1 MEEEEEVEDMGLGIL
16 MVEEQEEEDTQPRV
30 PMEEEEMDK
39 LVQAMEREIGDTV
52 YRVDRGCDKS
62 KYFTLPP

>member
-1 MEEEEEVEDMGLGIL
+1 MGLGIRT
-16 MVEEQEEEDTQPRV
+16 VAEEREGQEEDIAQQI
-30 PMEEEEMDK
+30 PMPVEEMDK
-39 LVQAMEREIGDTV
+39 LVQATEQEIGDTV

>member
-1 MEEEEEVEDMGLGIL
+1 MGRRIRMVVLVAEEREG
-16 MVEEQEEEDTQPRV
+16 QEEDIAQQI
-30 PMEEEEMDK
+30 PMPVEEMDK
-39 LVQAMEREIGDTV
+39 LVQAMEQETDDTV